1 MTTDQLNLHD
11 RVAAGCL
18 HVAKKGRAEIALVE
32 HGWSKGQRD
41 REDSPRAMEQA
52 EVRKPP
58 APEFRSIRPAAASSS
73 ARTPTAP
80 PQTDRRAIATA
91 GSRDLTARVRAR
103 SSSSGYPATTPL
115 DTDLGS
121 ADSHLAGPA
130 SVH

>member
-18 HVAKKGRAEIALVE
+18 HVAEKGRAEIALVE

-58 APEFRSIRPAAASSS
+58 APEFRSTRPAAASSS
-73 ARTPTAP
+73 AQTPSAQERIDPPATDTTESQDRT
-80 PQTDRRAIATA
+80 
-91 GSRDLTARVRAR
+91 SRAR
-103 SSSSGYPATTPL
+103 SRSSTA
-115 DTDLGS
+115 
-121 ADSHLAGPA
+121 
-130 SVH
+130 